1 MTHAK
6 PGPKKKAGGL
16 NLGTKVRTG
25 QIFKNLGTNKEHPKD
40 HQKVR
45 RSLNEI
51 YGAQIP
57 FVPNTN
63 RVGQV
68 KSGARP
74 TKIFLGLFSHLNWT
88 RINQL
93 CPRSDTRY

>member
-1 MTHAK
+1 M
-6 PGPKKKAGGL
+6 
-16 NLGTKVRTG
+16 
-25 QIFKNLGTNKEHPKD
+25 D

-68 KSGARP
+68 KSGAGP
-74 TKIFLGLFSHLNWT
+74 TKIFYRPIQSS
-88 RINQL
+88 QL
-93 CPRSDTRY
+93 DKDKSVMSKK